1 MNKVATINLK
11 GNDYATVPQRLKE
24 FREKHPNS
32 DIQTEPT
39 FHPDGS
45 VTFKA
50 RIIKDLSDENS
61 MKGTGHAHYSAT
73 EMKQPKAFEKLET
86 VARGRALS
94 DIGYLNNGEIAS
106 TEELE
111 EFYGFQF
118 DKVEKQINEAKTV
131 EDLLSIYKDMN
142 SAAKKQFTEKLG
154 EKRKELENAK
164 STAKV

>member
-1 MNKVATINLK
+1 MNKVTTINLK

-24 FREKHPNS
+24 FRESNPNS

-39 FHPDGS
+39 FHPDGA

-111 EFYGFQF
+111 EFLGFKF
-118 DKVEKQINEAKTV
+118 DQYKKQIDGAKTV
-131 EDLLSIYKDMN
+131 EDLLSIYKGMN
-142 SAAKKQFTEKLG
+142 SAAKKQFTERLS
-154 EKRKELENAK
+154 EKKKELQNAK
-164 STAKV
+164 AV